1 MNTKAKPESHVSEA
15 PQIAAVTMVGDLM
28 QLVIDELKAAPD
40 VWQKL
45 GEPWQQDVIDRTRQ
59 RVEDAVRQCVHI
71 IASDHRPTIVAT
83 VESVT
88 VKDGIKAVLT
98 LLTLPKSD
106 SQRHELFDSAGRSCL
121 IVVGGA
127 EDYAGGAEQVKPDP
141 EQPALPIPSISG
153 GRLS

>member
-1 MNTKAKPESHVSEA
+1 MNPKANPESHVSEA
-15 PQIAAVTMVGDLM
+15 PQIAAETMLGDLM

-40 VWQKL
+40 IWPKL
-45 GEPWQQDVIDRTRQ
+45 GERWQHDVIDRTRQ

-106 SQRHELFDSAGRSCL
+106 RQRHELFDSAGRSCL

-127 EDYAGGAEQVKPDP
+127 EDYAGGAAQVQPDP
-141 EQPALPIPSISG
+141 EQPVLTGLLKRA
-153 GRLS
+153 

>member
-1 MNTKAKPESHVSEA
+1 MNTKAKLDTGAAPEIASE
-15 PQIAAVTMVGDLM
+15 TMVGDLM

-40 VWQKL
+40 IWPKL
-45 GEPWQQDVIDRTRQ
+45 GERWQRDVIVRTRQ

-98 LLTLPKSD
+98 LPKSD
-106 SQRHELFDSAGRSCL
+106 TQRHELFDSAGRSCL

-127 EDYAGGAEQVKPDP
+127 EDYAGGADQVKVDPD
-141 EQPALPIPSISG
+141 QPPLVGISG
-153 GRLS
+153 NV

>member
-1 MNTKAKPESHVSEA
+1 MNPKANPESHVSEA
-15 PQIAAVTMVGDLM
+15 PQIAAETMLGDLM

-40 VWQKL
+40 IWPKL
-45 GEPWQQDVIDRTRQ
+45 GERWQHDVIDRTRQ

-98 LLTLPKSD
+98 LPKSD
-106 SQRHELFDSAGRSCL
+106 TQRHELFDSAGRSCL

-127 EDYAGGAEQVKPDP
+127 EDYAGGAEQVQPDP
-141 EQPALPIPSISG
+141 EQPPLTG
-153 GRLS
+153 LTGRA